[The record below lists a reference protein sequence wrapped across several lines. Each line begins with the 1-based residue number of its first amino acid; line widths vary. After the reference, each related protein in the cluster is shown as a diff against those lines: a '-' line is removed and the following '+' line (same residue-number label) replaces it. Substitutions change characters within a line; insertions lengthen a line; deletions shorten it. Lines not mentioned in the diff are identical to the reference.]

1 MSLVLGW
8 NISTFDS
15 TTPPADLFT
24 AVRDQALAAEKAGFD
39 VVTIG
44 DHLYATPGAPDEPT
58 LEAYTTL
65 AALASCTNSIQ
76 LSTMVTSNTFRNP
89 AVLAKMVT
97 SLDVISGSRAVLGI
111 GAGWFEP
118 EHDGYGLEFDAVSER
133 MAKFEEALRIIVP
146 MLRGERPTMDGRWY
160 RVHEAINEPRV
171 RDDLPVMVGGG
182 GERRTFAYA
191 ARYADHLNITC
202 LPAQLPDKLRA
213 LEERCAEAGRDP
225 RTLEVSFATPMVIN
239 EDGEKARQQVEEI
252 LVRSGVDAS
261 MASEVFFVG
270 TPAEVTEQLRA
281 KVLAHGV
288 HRLMVNLFAAG
299 QDLDVIAL
307 TGRTLAP
314 LVSGG

>member
-1 MSLVLGW
+1 MSLKLGC

-15 TTPPADLFT
+15 DTRPADLFT
-24 AVRDQALAAEKAGFD
+24 AVLDQALAAERAGFD
-39 VVTIG
+39 VLTIG
-44 DHLYATPGAPDEPT
+44 DHLHATPGAPDEPT

-65 AALASCTNSIQ
+65 AALASRTSSIQ
-76 LSTMVTSNTFRNP
+76 LSTMVSSNTFRNP

-97 SLDVISGSRAVLGI
+97 SLDVISGGRAVLGI

-118 EHDGYGLEFDAVSER
+118 EHDGYGLEFHSLSER

-146 MLRGERPTMDGRWY
+146 MLRGDRPTMVGKWY
-160 RVHEAINEPRV
+160 RVREPINEPRM
-171 RDDLPVMVGGG
+171 RDDLPVLVGGG

-213 LEERCAEAGRDP
+213 FDARCAEVGRDP
-225 RTLEVSFATPMVIN
+225 RTLEVSFATPMVID
-239 EDGEKARQQVEEI
+239 EDGAKARQQAERI
-252 LVRSGVDAS
+252 LHGSGVDPA

-270 TPAEVTEQLRA
+270 TPDEVTEQLRT

-288 HRLMVNLFAAG
+288 RRLMVNLFAAG
-299 QDLDVIAL
+299 QDPDVIAL
-307 TGRTLAP
+307 AGRTLAP
-314 LVSGG
+314 LVAAA